1 MMENHAPQQ
10 RNDMRKKS
18 EERRQSI
25 LDVAAELFNE
35 IGFDRTSMAEIS
47 ARLGGS
53 KATLYNYFSSKED
66 IFLEVMRKQAGMQF
80 ESLFASLV
88 VDKQAEHIDSRIMLT
103 QFAIDY
109 LTLVLTPEILSIRR
123 MLVYNAERSKLGCLY
138 YDNGP
143 KRGVQAI
150 ANFIEEAMT
159 HGQLRRDDP
168 WLSAVQFR
176 VLIEAEW
183 MEVCM
188 LGVITTVS
196 PGNLKES
203 VDRALDAF
211 YRIYGC

>member
-1 MMENHAPQQ
+1 
-10 RNDMRKKS
+10 MRKKS

-25 LDVAAELFNE
+25 LDVAAQLFND

-53 KATLYNYFSSKED
+53 KATLYNYFSSKEE
-66 IFLEVMRKQAGMQF
+66 IFIEVMRKQAGMQF
-80 ESLFASLV
+80 DTLFANLL
-88 VDKQAEHIDSRIMLT
+88 VDKGAEQIDSRTTLT
-103 QFAIDY
+103 QFAIAY
-109 LTLVLTPEILSIRR
+109 LQLVLTPEILSIRR

-143 KRGVQAI
+143 KRGVQVI
-150 ANFIEEAMT
+150 ANFIEEAMAR
-159 HGQLRRDDP
+159 GQLRRADP
-168 WLSAVQFR
+168 WLSAIQFR
-176 VLIEAEW
+176 MLIEAEW

-188 LGVITTVS
+188 LGVITTVL
-196 PGNLKES
+196 PGKLKES